1 MYLACRHI
9 KPGGQRCKSPALRGH
24 AFCYYHARLH
34 STTKL
39 GAVNG
44 ITLPVPEDSAAIQE
58 SLGTIFAAILNSR
71 IDSKQTAQLLWG
83 LQIASNNLPRKPKP
97 DPKSVLSV
105 TRNKDGVELAPVLK
119 VCNPWLDGETC
130 EDTESCQVCS
140 DYTAIMGRDEEDTG
154 DDEEDK
160 SAAVEPRRLTADGEI
175 LADDEELPLLGNG
188 GDDDEDDDDE
198 EDGKTLL
205 GTLRLL
211 TSIKE
216 SLEQED

>member
-34 STTKL
+34 ATTKL

-58 SLGTIFAAILNSR
+58 SLGMIFAAILDSR

-83 LQIASNNLPRKPKP
+83 LQIASNNLARTPKP

-140 DYTAIMGRDEEDTG
+140 DYEAMMDRDEEETPQLG
-154 DDEEDK
+154 D
-160 SAAVEPRRLTADGEI
+160 
-175 LADDEELPLLGNG
+175 G
-188 GDDDEDDDDE
+188 GDDDEDDDNKDDDDNDE

-216 SLEQED
+216 SLAQED

>member
-9 KPGGQRCKSPALRGH
+9 KPAGLRCKSPALRGH

-34 STTKL
+34 TNTKL

-44 ITLPVPEDSAAIQE
+44 ISLPVPEDSAAIQE
-58 SLGTIFAAILNSR
+58 SLGTIFSAILDSR

-97 DPKSVLSV
+97 DPKTVFSV

-119 VCNPWLDGETC
+119 VCNPWLDGEIC

-140 DYTAIMGRDEEDTG
+140 DYEALMDRDEEEMPQLGSGG
-154 DDEEDK
+154 DDEDED
-160 SAAVEPRRLTADGEI
+160 DNN
-175 LADDEELPLLGNG
+175 EED
-188 GDDDEDDDDE
+188 DDDEDDGE
-198 EDGKTLL
+198 TLL
-205 GTLRLL
+205 GTLKLL
-211 TSIKE
+211 TTIKE